1 MIDFAETHVEF
12 ILEFRPVLFPLRLP
26 KIMDLDGAWEIELAE
41 IQYPHRWYNVKNNEV
56 WLKESELQKHLVV
69 EFILEFRPVLFPLD
83 GFNDP
88 FGRGIVLI
96 R

>member
-12 ILEFRPVLFPLRLP
+12 ILEFRPVPFPL
-26 KIMDLDGAWEIELAE
+26 
-41 IQYPHRWYNVKNNEV
+41 Y
-56 WLKESELQKHLVV
+56 
-69 EFILEFRPVLFPLD
+69 

-88 FGRGIVLI
+88 FGRGIGPI

>member
-1 MIDFAETHVEF
+1 MDMDGAWEIGLIDFTETHVEF
-12 ILEFRPVLFPLRLP
+12 ILQFRPAVFP
-26 KIMDLDGAWEIELAE
+26 I
-41 IQYPHRWYNVKNNEV
+41 
-56 WLKESELQKHLVV
+56 
-69 EFILEFRPVLFPLD
+69 D